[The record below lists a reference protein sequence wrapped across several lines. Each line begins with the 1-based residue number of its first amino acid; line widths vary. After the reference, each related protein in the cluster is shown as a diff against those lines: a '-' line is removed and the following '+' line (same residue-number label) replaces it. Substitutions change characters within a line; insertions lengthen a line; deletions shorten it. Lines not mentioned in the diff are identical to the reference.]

1 MFANR
6 VDAGR
11 QLAARLKALRGDD
24 VVVLGLPRGG
34 VPVAAEVAKA
44 LGAPLDVVVVRK
56 LGLPFQPELAMGAI
70 GEDGVRVLD
79 EAVMRLGRVTAS
91 ELRAVERREN
101 AQLTERVDRLRRG
114 RDRIH
119 LAGRIAVIVDDGI
132 ATGATARAACTVVR
146 RLGAARIVLAAPV
159 APRDIADAV
168 QEADEVVTVA
178 SPVDFSA
185 VGCHYHDFT
194 PTTDAEVVV
203 ALDEAARRMA
213 KRDAAAA
220 ADPDLDITVPVAG
233 FELRGHLH
241 VPAKGEPVVVF
252 AHGSGSSRH
261 SPRNRFV
268 ADVLNEAGI
277 GTLLIDLLTAGE
289 ERDRSRVFD
298 IPLLADRL
306 TACVRWLQEQPDAAR
321 SRIGLFGASTGA
333 GAALYAAADLD
344 PTISAVVSRGGRPDL
359 AGARLGQV
367 HTPTLLIVGGADTDV
382 LALNRR
388 ARSALAG
395 VSDLAIVPGAGHL
408 FEEPGT
414 LAEAAR
420 LARDWFARYLLEPAG
435 ERQDAGSR

>member
-1 MFANR
+1 VAPP
-6 VDAGR
+6 D
-11 QLAARLKALRGDD
+11 
-24 VVVLGLPRGG
+24 
-34 VPVAAEVAKA
+34 VAASV
-44 LGAPLDVVVVRK
+44 
-56 LGLPFQPELAMGAI
+56 
-70 GEDGVRVLD
+70 
-79 EAVMRLGRVTAS
+79 
-91 ELRAVERREN
+91 
-101 AQLTERVDRLRRG
+101 
-114 RDRIH
+114 H
-119 LAGRIAVIVDDGI
+119 
-132 ATGATARAACTVVR
+132 
-146 RLGAARIVLAAPV
+146 
-159 APRDIADAV
+159 
-168 QEADEVVTVA
+168 EADEVVTVA

-185 VGCHYHDFT
+185 VGFHYRDFT

-203 ALDEAARRMA
+203 ALDEAARRLA
-213 KRDAAAA
+213 KHDAGAA
-220 ADPDLDITVPVAG
+220 ADPDLDINVPIAG
-233 FELRGHLH
+233 IELRGHLH
-241 VPAKGEPVVVF
+241 VPATGGPVVVF

-277 GTLLIDLLTAGE
+277 GTLLIDLLTTGE

-306 TACVRWLQEQPDAAR
+306 SACVRWLQEQPDTAH

-333 GAALYAAADLD
+333 GAALYAASDLD

-359 AGARLGQV
+359 AGARLGHV
-367 HTPTLLIVGGADTDV
+367 RAPTLLIVGGADTEV